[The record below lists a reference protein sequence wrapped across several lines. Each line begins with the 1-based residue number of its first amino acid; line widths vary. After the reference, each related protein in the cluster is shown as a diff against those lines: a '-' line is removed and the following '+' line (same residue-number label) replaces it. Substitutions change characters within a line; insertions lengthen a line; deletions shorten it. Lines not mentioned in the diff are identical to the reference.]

1 MSPPA
6 SKSKHSESAAARF
19 SGSGTSGFLELMI
32 FHPIDTIAKRL
43 MSNQTRL
50 FVSGQPL
57 SVGFASTNKAIF
69 KEAASA
75 PFLKKYASLFPG
87 LGFAAGYKI
96 LQRIYKFGGQPF
108 VNEFLNQHYHRS
120 FNTAFGEKNGKT
132 MMHATA
138 GSLVGIGEIALL
150 PLDVLKIKRQTNPD
164 AFRGRGVFKIVA
176 DEGMGLYRGALWTA
190 ARNAP
195 GSFALFGGNAFVKEW
210 VFRLEDYSKA
220 TFFQNFCA
228 SIGGSVASI
237 TVAAPLDVV
246 KTRIQNRNFDNPESG
261 VSIIRNM
268 IRHEGFS
275 AFFKGLIPKI
285 LVVGPKLVF
294 SFTVA
299 QQLIPL
305 FHTYYEEIGLTHV
318 GNTAASSKKSQST

>member
-1 MSPPA
+1 MSPP
-6 SKSKHSESAAARF
+6 STSKHSESAVARLC
-19 SGSGTSGFLELMI
+19 GSGTSGFLELMI

-50 FVSGQPL
+50 FGGGQ
-57 SVGFASTNKAIF
+57 SFRVGLANTNNVIF
-69 KEAASA
+69 KEAANA
-75 PFLKKYASLFPG
+75 AFLKKYASLFPG

-96 LQRIYKFGGQPF
+96 MQRVYKFGGQPF
-108 VNEFLNQHYHRS
+108 VNEFINRHYKTS
-120 FNTAFGEKNGKT
+120 FNAVYGERTGKT

-138 GSLVGIGEIALL
+138 GSLIGIGEVALL
-150 PLDVLKIKRQTNPD
+150 PLDVLKIKRQTNPES
-164 AFRGRGVFKIVA
+164 FRGRGAFKIVT

-195 GSFALFGGNAFVKEW
+195 GSFALFGGSAFVKEW
-210 VFRLEDYSKA
+210 IFHIEDYNKA

-246 KTRIQNRNFDNPESG
+246 KTRIQNRNFDSPEGG
-261 VSIIRNM
+261 VSIIRKMVRN
-268 IRHEGFS
+268 EGLS
-275 AFFKGLIPKI
+275 SFFKGLLPKI

-299 QQLIPL
+299 QELIPL
-305 FHTYYEEIGLTHV
+305 FHNYFEEIGLTHL
-318 GNTAASSKKSQST
+318 GNTKKSH

>member
-1 MSPPA
+1 MSPHS
-6 SKSKHSESAAARF
+6 SKTKHSESGVARLC
-19 SGSGTSGFLELMI
+19 GSATSGFLELMI

-50 FVSGQPL
+50 FAPGQPL
-57 SVGFASTNKAIF
+57 SVGLSATNKAIF
-69 KEAASA
+69 KDAADA
-75 PFLKKYASLFPG
+75 AFLKKYASLFPG

-96 LQRIYKFGGQPF
+96 MQRVYKFGGQPF
-108 VNEFLNQHYHRS
+108 VNEFINRHYKDPFDR
-120 FNTAFGEKNGKT
+120 TFGEKTGKT
-132 MMHATA
+132 MMHAMA
-138 GSLVGIGEIALL
+138 GSLVGVGEIALL
-150 PLDVLKIKRQTNPD
+150 PLDLLKIKMQTNPE
-164 AFRGRGVFKIVA
+164 AFRGRGVFKIVM
-176 DEGMGLYRGALWTA
+176 DEGLQGLYRGALWTA

-195 GSFALFGGNAFVKEW
+195 GSFALFGGSAFVKEW
-210 VFRLEDYSKA
+210 IFKLEDYNKA

-246 KTRIQNRNFDNPESG
+246 KTRIQNRNFDSPEGG

-268 IRHEGFS
+268 VRHEGFG
-275 AFFKGLIPKI
+275 AFFKGLLPKI

-294 SFTVA
+294 SFTIA

-305 FHTYYEEIGLTHV
+305 FHNKFEEMGITHV
-318 GNTAASSKKSQST
+318 GNTSKSHSP

>member
-1 MSPPA
+1 MSPPM
-6 SKSKHSESAAARF
+6 SGKSKHSESGIARLC
-19 SGSGTSGFLELMI
+19 GSGTSGFLELMI
-32 FHPIDTIAKRL
+32 FHPIDTVAKRL
-43 MSNQTRL
+43 MSNQTRIG
-50 FVSGQPL
+50 GQGL
-57 SVGFASTNKAIF
+57 SVAIANTNKVIF
-69 KEAASA
+69 KDAYNA
-75 PFLKKYASLFPG
+75 PYLKRYASLFPG

-96 LQRIYKFGGQPF
+96 MQRVYKFGGQPF
-108 VNEFLNQHYHRS
+108 VNEFLNRNYKSS
-120 FNTAFGEKNGKT
+120 FDRIFGEKTGKT

-150 PLDVLKIKRQTNPD
+150 PLDVLKIKKQTNPES
-164 AFRGRGVFKIVA
+164 FRGRGMFKIIA

-190 ARNAP
+190 GRNAP
-195 GSFALFGGNAFVKEW
+195 GSFALFGGSAFVKEW
-210 VFRLEDYSKA
+210 IFGLEDYSKA

-246 KTRIQNRNFDNPESG
+246 KTRIQNRNFENPESG
-261 VSIIRNM
+261 VSIIKNLIRN
-268 IRHEGFS
+268 EGMG
-275 AFFKGLIPKI
+275 AFFKGLLPKI

-305 FHTYYEEIGLTHV
+305 FHNKFEELGITHV
-318 GNTAASSKKSQST
+318 GNTKNSQKL